1 MLIGTCPTFW
11 AERIGFWEFWILAI
25 LGPRV
30 LRALSTFFLNPSYFV
45 GPGYAAD
52 GSAAGRTLNPN
63 QAPLPSRPG
72 TKYVAQGTLAA
83 ICVFFDCPPVLR
95 CMTKMSRKQLREK
108 LEVLT
113 KVEG

>member
-11 AERIGFWEFWILAI
+11 AERIGFLEFWILAI

-52 GSAAGRTLNPN
+52 GSAGRTLNPN

-83 ICVFFDCPPVLR
+83 
-95 CMTKMSRKQLREK
+95 TKLQ
-108 LEVLT
+108 
-113 KVEG
+113 

>member
-11 AERIGFWEFWILAI
+11 AERIGFLEFWILAI

-83 ICVFFDCPPVLR
+83 
-95 CMTKMSRKQLREK
+95 TKTQMYRGPCWVTCFSPDVGQQL
-108 LEVLT
+108 VVT
-113 KVEG
+113 N

>member
-11 AERIGFWEFWILAI
+11 AERIGFLEFWILAI

-52 GSAAGRTLNPN
+52 GSAGRTLNPN

-72 TKYVAQGTLAA
+72 TKYVAQVTLENAKDA
-83 ICVFFDCPPVLR
+83 VDGII
-95 CMTKMSRKQLREK
+95 
-108 LEVLT
+108 
-113 KVEG
+113 

>member
-11 AERIGFWEFWILAI
+11 AERIGFLEFWILAI

-30 LRALSTFFLNPSYFV
+30 LRALSTPFFWAPQSL

-52 GSAAGRTLNPN
+52 GSAAAAAGRTPSPG

-83 ICVFFDCPPVLR
+83 TNVAY
-95 CMTKMSRKQLREK
+95 RKN
-108 LEVLT
+108 
-113 KVEG
+113 